1 MVVLM
6 KGRRASGDT
15 RRASGYRW
23 RTALLALVLAASA
36 AGDVEVQVERR
47 IVRVSAERFAFFPS
61 EVRLDVGEEVELHIE
76 SDDAAHGFHIAGT
89 ATNVS
94 IPKRGQGVRVVV
106 VRFDEPGRY
115 PFECSRM
122 CGAGHHFMR
131 GEILVLERD
140 AAGRR

>member
-6 KGRRASGDT
+6 RPLRASGDGL
-15 RRASGYRW
+15 RATGFSV
-23 RTALLALVLAASA
+23 RTALLALVLTASA
-36 AGDVEVQVERR
+36 AGDVQVQGERPV
-47 IVRVSAERFAFFPS
+47 VRVSAERFAFFPS
-61 EVRLDVGEEVELHIE
+61 EIRLGVGEEVELHIE

-89 ATNVS
+89 AINVA

-131 GEILVLERD
+131 GEIVVLERD